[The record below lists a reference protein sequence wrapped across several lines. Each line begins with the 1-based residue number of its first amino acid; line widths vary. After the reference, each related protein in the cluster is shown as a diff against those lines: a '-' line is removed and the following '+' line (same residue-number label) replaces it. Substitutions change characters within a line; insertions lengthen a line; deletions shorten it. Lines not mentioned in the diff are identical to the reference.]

1 MRIIPP
7 LTRLRDR
14 LRSAL
19 TRVVVGDRT
28 GSGDDWRLVEATE
41 TRTRWRRE
49 NETLDCR
56 RLGDGYVVSVARD
69 GAQSRFQ
76 LTPGFVPLASALA
89 VATLYLQHGV
99 SPQFDR
105 DGRPFVA
112 VKRGRPRQVFDP
124 ESAGTTVRYR
134 YLDSITTLEDLPEF
148 LPLRQDVRSAAER
161 MPDRRVGPPTGPAD

>member
-1 MRIIPP
+1 MRKLPS

-14 LRSAL
+14 LRSVL
-19 TRVVVGDRT
+19 TRISVGDTT
-28 GSGDDWRLVEATE
+28 GSGDGWQLIEATDR
-41 TRTRWRRE
+41 RTRWRRE
-49 NETLDCR
+49 DQTLDCS

-69 GAQSRFQ
+69 GASSRFQ

-89 VATLYLQHGV
+89 VSTLYLQHGV

-124 ESAGTTVRYR
+124 ERAGTSVRYR
-134 YLDSITTLEDLPEF
+134 YLDGITGLDDLPDF
-148 LPLRQDVRSAAER
+148 LPVRRDVRSAAER
-161 MPDRRVGPPTGPAD
+161 MPDRRVDPPADPAD